1 MYSRKDWNKAS
12 NSVERRI
19 FKQNET
25 KFKSLEDLVEDAE
38 RKEVV
43 GIFTWEIF
51 IRIPLWYFRALYPS
65 RSNFNITALLKIC
78 VTITTVVFV

>member
-51 IRIPLWYFRALYPS
+51 IRISLWYFRAL
-65 RSNFNITALLKIC
+65 
-78 VTITTVVFV
+78 